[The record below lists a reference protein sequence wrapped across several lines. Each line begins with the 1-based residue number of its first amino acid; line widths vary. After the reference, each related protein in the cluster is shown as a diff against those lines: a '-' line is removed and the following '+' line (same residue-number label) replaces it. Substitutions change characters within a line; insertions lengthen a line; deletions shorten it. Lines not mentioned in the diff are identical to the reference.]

1 VPFEFR
7 NVNGLWLLGLL
18 VPLILLYIL
27 KIRRQRLTVASTWL
41 WQQAERDLLAKSPFR
56 RLIVELP
63 LILQALALILLALA
77 LARPATRGGTVP
89 GDYLAI
95 VVDTSAS
102 MTTRAPDGTTRLA
115 EAKQAARRLI
125 AELAPGAQAMLIEA
139 GREPH
144 IASPLDRDPRRLEAA
159 VERISAD
166 DVEGQLGR
174 AIAMAS
180 DRLRQIPGTDRSLR
194 RIAVITDGAVADGDA
209 LASAVLP
216 VELIKVGAP
225 ASNAAVIRVDVRGGL
240 DPATKREQV
249 QVFALL
255 QNFGDTPR
263 DLFVTL
269 RQRNVNQPLASRRLK
284 LEKQERAPVVLTFE
298 PAKSDAGSG
307 LIVELSPGDEL
318 AADDRAYGRVPL
330 GRKLPVVLAPP
341 SGSPWLRRALL
352 ADPEVEL
359 VGAELGALNA
369 PEIPDDALIVIDSA
383 CPSTTRGADVVILNP
398 PRGPCRTATVGL
410 PVKESS
416 ITSWSETDPRLRF
429 LMLDGVELLAANRIE
444 TQGPTESLVRT
455 RDGTVIADISSPG
468 RSGTLIGFDVGDSN
482 WPLKASF
489 VLFVRNLVELARVHR
504 AQGVTGPA
512 RTGEPLRVR
521 VPQDAREVEVQ
532 APDGQ
537 ESRIPARLG
546 LAIVPEV
553 ARAGFYHV
561 SWQGSRPGSVL
572 VAANLTSE
580 IESDLRTRELRQGG
594 APVQMKSAKD
604 MDDAFNDWTWVLGGI
619 ALLLIAFDVFWLT
632 RRPRAPK
639 APGAGRPPLPE
650 RTRTRRRVE
659 ERPA

>member
-1 VPFEFR
+1 MPFELR
-7 NVNGLWLLGLL
+7 NASGLWLLGLL
-18 VPLILLYIL
+18 VPLIVLYIL

-41 WQQAERDLLAKSPFR
+41 WQQAARDLLAKSPFR

-77 LARPATRGGTVP
+77 LARPATRGGTLL

-102 MTTRAPDGTTRLA
+102 MNTRAPDGTTRIA
-115 EAKQAARRLI
+115 EAKSVAKRLI

-139 GREPH
+139 GHEPR

-159 VERISAD
+159 VERIVAG

-174 AIAMAS
+174 AIATAS
-180 DRLRQIPGTDRSLR
+180 DRLRQIPGTERTTR
-194 RIAVITDGAVADGDA
+194 RIAVITDGAVADTDA
-209 LASAVLP
+209 LSNAVLP
-216 VELIKVGAP
+216 VELIKVGTP
-225 ASNAAVIRVDVRGGL
+225 AANTAVIRVDVRGGR

-255 QNFGDTPR
+255 KNYGDSAR

-269 RQRNVNQPLASRRLK
+269 RQRNVNEPLSSRQLK
-284 LEKQERAPVVLTFE
+284 LEAKERVPVVLTFE
-298 PAKSDAGSG
+298 PAKNDAGSG

-318 AADDRAYGRVPL
+318 AADDRAFGRVPL
-330 GRKLPVVLAPP
+330 GRKLPVVLAP
-341 SGSPWLRRALL
+341 STGSPWLRRALL
-352 ADPEVEL
+352 ADPDVEL
-359 VGAELGALNA
+359 VGAALDGLNA
-369 PEIPDDALIVIDSA
+369 PEIPDDALIVVDGA
-383 CPSTTRGADVVILNP
+383 CPSTTRGADIVIVNP
-398 PRGPCRTATVGL
+398 PRGPCRNAVIAAA
-410 PVKESS
+410 VKEPS
-416 ITSWSETDPRLRF
+416 ITSWSDTDPRLRF
-429 LMLDGVELLAANRIE
+429 LMLDGVELLQANRIE

-455 RDGTVIADISSPG
+455 RDGTVIADVSSPG

-521 VPQDAREVEVQ
+521 VPQDVQQVEVLS
-532 APDGQ
+532 PDGQ
-537 ESRIPARLG
+537 ESKSPARHG

-553 ARAGFYHV
+553 LRAGFYHV

-580 IESDLRTRELRQGG
+580 VESDLSTRELRQSGT
-594 APVQMKSAKD
+594 PVQMKSAKD
-604 MDDAFNDWTWVLGGI
+604 MDDAFSDWTWVLGAL
-619 ALLLIAFDVFWLT
+619 ALLLIAADVWWLT
-632 RRPRAPK
+632 RRPRAPTL
-639 APGAGRPPLPE
+639 PGAGRPPLPDRK
-650 RTRTRRRVE
+650 RTGRRTL